1 MAESHKTESK
11 EYASGLLHLWE
22 QSRCTLGLERKE
34 GRIAVYDMLAGARII
49 AIVDNM
55 QRE

>member
-1 MAESHKTESK
+1 LGAIKTYTRPITE
-11 EYASGLLHLWE
+11 A
-22 QSRCTLGLERKE
+22 
-34 GRIAVYDMLAGARII
+34 RIAVYDMLAEPRII